1 MVGDLTEITI
11 ELDLKSSLPVSSKFA
26 FTLPNSVFYASSGEP
41 RCKEHSESSFGD
53 CLEFTTATDD
63 FGEYISEVTI
73 GPTSHAYSAG
83 DMITLKID
91 SILNRFDS

>member
-11 ELDLKSSLPVSSKFA
+11 ELDLKSSLPVGSKFA
-26 FTLPNSVFYASSGEP
+26 FGLPSSVFYAYTEDP

-53 CLEFTTATDD
+53 CLEFTVGTDD

-73 GPTSHAYSAG
+73 GLTSQAYSAG
-83 DMITLKID
+83 DIITLKID
-91 SILNRFDS
+91 NILNRFDS